1 MTMGLEVE
9 LGVAEM
15 GVAEVVADDEE
26 DDVNVVDILGCW
38 LFVCLQKGL
47 VVNAVACV

>member
-26 DDVNVVDILGCW
+26 DDVNVVDILGCL
-38 LFVCLQKGL
+38 LFVCRR
-47 VVNAVACV
+47 VWW